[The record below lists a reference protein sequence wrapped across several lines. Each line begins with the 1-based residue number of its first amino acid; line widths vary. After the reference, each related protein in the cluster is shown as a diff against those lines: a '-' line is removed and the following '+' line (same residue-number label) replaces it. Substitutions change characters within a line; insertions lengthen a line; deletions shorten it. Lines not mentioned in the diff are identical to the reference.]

1 MLLLCLAPAFPAR
14 VVLSLGEFAILLLPN
29 ELLAAQASGLLSSP
43 PCCCFEAKPHQVY
56 KCTAQPWTSSLHTFR
71 HNIYNCTWPWSIA
84 LFQINDHTIYLLGF
98 CTFSVLRPKLQLCPN
113 SSQESVVEPFM
124 EALNS
129 QHRAGL
135 ATRAV
140 PSPSPSTDTSAQVT
154 AREPLV
160 CFSSHGCPILLL
172 LMHWGPSS
180 PAVQMCCWV
189 TRWGHSH

>member
-1 MLLLCLAPAFPAR
+1 MSCWLHRPVVCSAHLPAAALKPSLTRCTNAQ
-14 VVLSLGEFAILLLPN
+14 LSHEHLH
-29 ELLAAQASGLLSSP
+29 
-43 PCCCFEAKPHQVY
+43 C
-56 KCTAQPWTSSLHTFR
+56 SLHTFR

-98 CTFSVLRPKLQLCPN
+98 CTFSVLRPELQLCPN

-140 PSPSPSTDTSAQVT
+140 PSPSPSTGTSAQVT

-160 CFSSHGCPILLL
+160 CFSCHGCPILLL